1 MKLKSYNDYGKK
13 EKQHILPWVI
23 GEAVLIF
30 LVATASIILYDI
42 YINIDVNQEETYIP
56 EKISKEV
63 NANDETNLSEILE
76 SVSKSVVRHIKNNS
90 K

>member
-1 MKLKSYNDYGKK
+1 VNLELKLKSYNNYGKK

-42 YINIDVNQEETYIP
+42 YINIDASPSVPYVP
-56 EKISKEV
+56 ERISKEV
-63 NANDETNLSEILE
+63 NAENETNLSEILE
-76 SVSKSVVRHIKNNS
+76 SVSKSVVRNI
-90 K
+90 

>member
-1 MKLKSYNDYGKK
+1 M
-13 EKQHILPWVI
+13 
-23 GEAVLIF
+23 
-30 LVATASIILYDI
+30 
-42 YINIDVNQEETYIP
+42 NQEETYIP